1 MSTPPACPL
10 CKMENTYQDEDHFI
24 CPDCAHEW
32 ATAAPAIEEES
43 ERIVVDS
50 NNNRLSDGDAVYLI
64 KDLRVKGSSTI
75 LKKGTKIR
83 SIRIIPG
90 DHEIDCKVDGISY
103 QLKAEF
109 MKKG

>member
-1 MSTPPACPL
+1 MSTLPACPA
-10 CKMENTYQDEDHFI
+10 CAMENTYQDDILWI

-32 ATAAPAIEEES
+32 PTVADES
-43 ERIVVDS
+43 DAEPERIVLDAH
-50 NNNRLSDGDAVYLI
+50 NNPLADGDAVYLI
-64 KDLRVKGSSTI
+64 KDLRVKGSSTT

-90 DHEIDCKVDGISY
+90 DHEIDCKIDGISY

>member
-1 MSTPPACPL
+1 MPTPPACPV
-10 CKMENTYQDEDHFI
+10 CTQETTYQDADLFI

-32 ATAAPAIEEES
+32 STVAQEPEDD
-43 ERIVVDS
+43 ERIVLDS
-50 NNNRLSDGDAVYLI
+50 NNNPLVDGDAVYLI

>member
-1 MSTPPACPL
+1 MPTPPACPV
-10 CKMENTYQDEDHFI
+10 CSMENTYQDEHLFI

-32 ATAAPAIEEES
+32 STVASEPAPDE
-43 ERIVVDS
+43 ERIVLDS
-50 NNNRLSDGDAVYLI
+50 NGNPLADGDPVYLI
-64 KDLRVKGSSTI
+64 KDLRVKGTSTT

-90 DHEIDCKVDGISY
+90 DHEIDCKIDGISY